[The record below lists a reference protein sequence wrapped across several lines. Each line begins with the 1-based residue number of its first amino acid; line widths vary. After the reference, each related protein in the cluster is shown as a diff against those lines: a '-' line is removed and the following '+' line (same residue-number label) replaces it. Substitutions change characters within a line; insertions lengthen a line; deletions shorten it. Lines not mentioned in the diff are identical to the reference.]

1 MLRKNQS
8 PLLFT
13 QWQLQQIKNT
23 NRKLRELNRD
33 AFRELQRVGYPGLT
47 TARYRVAGHSLR
59 IVALRMISALGF
71 LQHILTA
78 DREQQSIRLRVRFVT
93 PCDCREGNR
102 QLTRSDDDE
111 ANSRE
116 ALKQDPELQTE
127 IDYLLRL
134 AHRTEELVLAR
145 CKSRGSALP
154 LAFLVGMSRLKC
166 AVLQQQR
173 QLRAMGLQSAPLIE
187 LEFDRGPEIC
197 PSCHKVLRGPIE
209 EDDWQPNESATEID
223 RTKFRNGE
231 AR

>member
-1 MLRKNQS
+1 VLRKYQS

-23 NRKLRELNRD
+23 NRKLRDLNRD

-47 TARYRVAGHSLR
+47 TARCRVAGHSLR
-59 IVALRMISALGF
+59 IVALRMISALEF
-71 LQHILTA
+71 LQHMLIA
-78 DREQQSIRLRVRFVT
+78 DQEQQTIRVRVRFVT
-93 PCDCREGNR
+93 PCDCCEGNR

-116 ALKQDPELQTE
+116 ALKQDPDLQTE
-127 IDYLLRL
+127 IDNLLGL

-145 CKSRGSALP
+145 HKSRGSALP

-166 AVLQQQR
+166 AVLQQQQ
-173 QLRAMGLQSAPLIE
+173 QLRAMGLQPGPAIE
-187 LEFDRGPEIC
+187 VEFDHGPEIC

-209 EDDWQPNESATEID
+209 EDDWQSNESATELD